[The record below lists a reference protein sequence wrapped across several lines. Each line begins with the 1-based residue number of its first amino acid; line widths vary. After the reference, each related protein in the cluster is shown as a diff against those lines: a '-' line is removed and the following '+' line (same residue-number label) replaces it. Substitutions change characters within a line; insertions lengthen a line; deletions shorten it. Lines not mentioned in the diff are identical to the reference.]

1 MSETKHDSR
10 PVTEVAATSLRI
22 IAVATV
28 FACLYIASSLVI
40 SLICGVFIAI
50 ILEPGVTAM
59 ERMRIPRWVG
69 SLVMVMATLAA
80 MYVVIYL
87 IYGRAA
93 AFMTDLPKYA
103 DRLKQIIAH
112 VQVTFRSIRL
122 SASSLI
128 PPSNEIGPQP
138 QTFQVQQGEPW
149 LQFLWGGLS
158 SAYGFV
164 MAVLFIPILVFFM
177 LTSKHQI
184 WAATMNLIPLERRN
198 VVDGAISGITLMARQ
213 YVLGNILIA
222 IISAAIICPVFWMI
236 GLPYS
241 LLLGCVAAFL
251 SMVPYLGMALGM
263 LPPLLVALVHPEYK
277 DLFPFIVIA
286 VTVAV
291 VHFAAMNI
299 LTPKLVG
306 HRVNLNALT
315 VTISLMFWG
324 WLWGGIGLLLAIPI
338 TAAVKAI
345 CDNSDSLRRYGA
357 WMGED

>member
-1 MSETKHDSR
+1 MSKTHSESQT
-10 PVTEVAATSLRI
+10 VTAVAATSLRI

-28 FACLYIASSLVI
+28 FACLYVASSLVI

-50 ILEPGVTAM
+50 ILEPGVTVM

-69 SLVMVMATLAA
+69 SLVMVMATLAV
-80 MYVVIYL
+80 MYLVIYL
-87 IYGRAA
+87 IFGRAA
-93 AFMTDLPKYA
+93 AFMTDLPNYA
-103 DRLKQIIAH
+103 TRLKNIISQ

-122 SASSLI
+122 SASTFI
-128 PPSNEIGPQP
+128 PPSNEVGPQP
-138 QTFQVQQGEPW
+138 QTVQLQQEAPW

-158 SAYGFV
+158 SAYGIV
-164 MAVLFIPILVFFM
+164 MAALFIPILVFFM

-184 WAATMNLIPLERRN
+184 WAATMNLFPMERRN
-198 VVDGAISGITLMARQ
+198 IVDRAIGGITLMARQ
-213 YVLGNILIA
+213 YVLGNVLIA
-222 IISAAIICPVFWMI
+222 LISAAVICPVFWLI

-241 LLLGCVAAFL
+241 VLLGCVAAFL
-251 SMVPYLGMALGM
+251 SMVPYLGIALGM
-263 LPPLLVALVHPEYK
+263 MPPLLVALVHPEFK
-277 DLFPFIVIA
+277 DMFPFLVIA

-324 WLWGGIGLLLAIPI
+324 WLWGGIGLVLAIPI
-338 TAAVKAI
+338 TAAIKAI
-345 CDNSDSLRRYGA
+345 CDNSDSLQPYGA

>member
-1 MSETKHDSR
+1 MPETKFESR
-10 PVTEVAATSLRI
+10 PLTSAAAASLRI

-28 FACLYIASSLVI
+28 FACLYVASSLVI
-40 SLICGVFIAI
+40 SLICGIFIAI
-50 ILEPGVTAM
+50 ILEPGVTMM
-59 ERMRIPRWVG
+59 ERLRVPRWVG
-69 SLVMVMATLAA
+69 SLVMVVATLAV
-80 MYVVIYL
+80 MYLVIYL

-93 AFMTDLPKYA
+93 AFMADLPNYA
-103 DRLKQIIAH
+103 TRLKNIIAQ
-112 VQVTFRSIRL
+112 VQVTFRNIRL
-122 SASSLI
+122 SASSLL
-128 PPSNEIGPQP
+128 PPSNDIGPQP
-138 QTFQVQQGEPW
+138 QAFQLQQETPW

-184 WAATMNLIPLERRN
+184 WVATMNLFPMERRN
-198 VVDGAISGITLMARQ
+198 VVDSTIGGITLMARQ

-222 IISAAIICPVFWMI
+222 LISAAVICPVFWLI
-236 GLPYS
+236 DLPYA
-241 LLLGCVAAFL
+241 LLLGSLAAFL
-251 SMVPYLGMALGM
+251 SMVPYLGIALGM
-263 LPPLLVALVHPEYK
+263 MPPLLVALVHPEYK
-277 DLFPFIVIA
+277 EVFPFIVIA

-291 VHFAAMNI
+291 VHFAALNI

-324 WLWGGIGLLLAIPI
+324 WLWGGIGLVLAIPI
-338 TAAVKAI
+338 TAAIKAI
-345 CDNSDSLRRYGA
+345 CDNNSSLRPYGA